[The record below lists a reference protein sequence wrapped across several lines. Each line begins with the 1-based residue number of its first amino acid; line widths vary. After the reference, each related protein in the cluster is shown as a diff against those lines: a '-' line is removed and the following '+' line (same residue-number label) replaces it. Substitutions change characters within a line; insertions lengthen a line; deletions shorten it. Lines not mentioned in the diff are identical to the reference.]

1 MFLAV
6 SFSLSFIY
14 YFRKT
19 ERSTWDLTVT
29 ARDSGTPPRNSAPY
43 RLRIHVTDG
52 LQAPQLQ
59 PRFSVNVNE
68 NEQVGNVVKDISPV
82 QKNPNFK
89 YNILSGNRDDAF
101 CINHAGMISVAK
113 PLDREKV
120 NSYILRVSASVGNK
134 ISNSTVSVTIADQ
147 NDDAPQFT
155 RTVYTFEVR
164 EDLRK

>member
-1 MFLAV
+1 M

-19 ERSTWDLTVT
+19 ERSTWDLTVR
-29 ARDSGTPPRNSAPY
+29 ARDSGTPPRNSARY
-43 RLRIHVTDG
+43 RLRVHVTDG
-52 LQAPQLQ
+52 LQAPQL
-59 PRFSVNVNE
+59 PPSFSVNINE
-68 NEQVGNVVKDISPV
+68 NEQVGVLVKDISLA

-89 YNILSGNRDDAF
+89 YSILSGNRDDAF
-101 CINHAGMISVAK
+101 CIDHAGKISVAK

-134 ISNSTVSVTIADQ
+134 ISNSTMSVTVDDQ